1 MQYLI
6 YLAYF
11 VSFLSLINI
20 IIGLKL
26 YVNKKSDFGLRRK
39 CYISV
44 LVQLPMV
51 MLLLILGQHL
61 SVFLSLIMVTLY
73 FLGYYLSCRLL
84 SSDMFDGKH

>member
-6 YLAYF
+6 YLVYL

-20 IIGLKL
+20 IIGVRL
-26 YVNKKSDFGLRRK
+26 YINKKSDFGLRHK

-51 MLLLILGQHL
+51 MLLLILGEHVP
-61 SVFLSLIMVTLY
+61 VFPNLMMVILY

-84 SSDMFDGKH
+84 SSDMFDDKL